1 MLMQLKISTLVDNIL
16 LVTGEDDPRHMS
28 VHIQTKNYVSGLL
41 LNIESQESFSI
52 GKLVLGGPESNQVQ
66 EEP

>member
-1 MLMQLKISTLVDNIL
+1 MQLKISTLVDNIL

-52 GKLVLGGPESNQVQ
+52 GLVLGGPESNQVQ